1 MNMKLQF
8 TALLLIL
15 IITGCNRQSLNQTTT
30 VEKHTVLEVF
40 KIKPVSVTDYLSP
53 RYCAI
58 LENCDTV
65 PIGASTRIGDT
76 ITYKY
81 IKYDRP

>member
-1 MNMKLQF
+1 MKSYF
-8 TALLLIL
+8 TAVLLIS
-15 IITGCNRQSLNQTTT
+15 IITGCNSPSLNQKVS
-30 VEKHTVLEVF
+30 VEKHLVLEVF
-40 KIKPVSVTDYLSP
+40 KLNPISVADYLSP
-53 RYCAI
+53 KYCAV